1 MDNASSVHTAPPPVA
16 PPPPPIAPPAPPIS
30 FKGRATV
37 KKDDKPSAAAAAK
50 KDSEQQKQLVVTLS
64 DIQNVQLKNVTTT
77 NKVSAV
83 IYTVSLYGFILIM
96 YLLDYT
102 VVSCDLHC
110 IYTNV

>member
-30 FKGRATV
+30 FKGHVTA
-37 KKDDKPSAAAAAK
+37 KKDVKPAVAAK

-77 NKVSAV
+77 TNKVV
-83 IYTVSLYGFILIM
+83 RYTQYHYMASY
-96 YLLDYT
+96 
-102 VVSCDLHC
+102 
-110 IYTNV
+110 